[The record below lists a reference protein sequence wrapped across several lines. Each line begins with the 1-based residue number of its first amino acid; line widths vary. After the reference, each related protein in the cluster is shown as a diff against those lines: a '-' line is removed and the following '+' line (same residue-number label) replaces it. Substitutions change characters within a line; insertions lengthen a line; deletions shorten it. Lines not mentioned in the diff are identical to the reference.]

1 MNDSGSGHEARKDSS
16 QRLTWALE
24 VCAAHQMRLTPVRA
38 TILQHLAASQ
48 APLSLDDL
56 AQGEKVRGTCDVA
69 TVYRTLMVLRE
80 LEVIRQVSLPNKISY
95 YVLNIP
101 GESSHFLVCG
111 CCGELKVL
119 PSAACEHTLEHE
131 VAADHGYARL
141 RHESLF
147 VGLCPACQKHPADVV
162 CAKVQPRMRS
172 SLKIK
177 TNPASVAG
185 TAIDTIPNLP
195 LSGVHSESR
204 RN

>member
-1 MNDSGSGHEARKDSS
+1 MNNPSPDHEARKDPG
-16 QRLTWALE
+16 QRLAWALE

-38 TILQHLAASQ
+38 TILQHLAASH
-48 APLSLDDL
+48 APLSLEDL
-56 AQGEKVRGTCDVA
+56 AKGEKVRGACDVA

-101 GESSHFLVCG
+101 GESTHFLVCG

-119 PSAACEHTLEHE
+119 PSSACEHTLEHE
-131 VAADHGYARL
+131 VAAGHGYARL

-147 VGLCPACQKHPADVV
+147 VGICPACQKHPADVV

-177 TNPASVAG
+177 AKPASVAG
-185 TAIDTIPNLP
+185 TAIDSLP
-195 LSGVHSESR
+195 DLTLAGVNSASR